1 MIHIITGDGKG
12 KTSSAVG
19 MTIRMSGYNKK
30 ILFAQFLKGSD
41 SGEINILSSLSN
53 ITVMR
58 LSKNYGFLNT
68 MSTDEKEQIKKEHN
82 QMLNHA
88 ISNSFD
94 MIVLDEAIPAMN
106 FNVLDK
112 ELLFNVLKKSCEIVL
127 TGRDADER
135 LIKYADYISEI
146 KKIQHPFDSG
156 IPARKGVEF

>member
-41 SGEINILSSLSN
+41 SGEINILSSFN
-53 ITVMR
+53 NVTVMR

-112 ELLFNVLKKSCEIVL
+112 ELLFNVLKKDCEIVL

-135 LIKYADYISEI
+135 LIKCADYISEI
-146 KKIQHPFDSG
+146 KKIRHPFDSG
-156 IPARKGVEF
+156 ISARKGVEF

>member
-41 SGEINILSSLSN
+41 RGEINILNSLSN
-53 ITVMR
+53 ITIKR

-68 MSTDEKEQIKKEHN
+68 MSTYEKEQIKKEHN

-112 ELLFNVLKKSCEIVL
+112 ELLFNVLKKDCEIVL
-127 TGRDADER
+127 TGRDPDKK
-135 LIKYADYISEI
+135 LIECADYISEI
-146 KKIQHPFDSG
+146 KKIRHPFDSG
-156 IPARKGVEF
+156 ISARKGVEF

>member
-19 MTIRMSGYNKK
+19 MTVRMSGYGKK
-30 ILFAQFLKGSD
+30 ILFAQFLKGAD
-41 SGEINILSSLSN
+41 SGEINILNSLSN

-68 MSTDEKEQIKKEHN
+68 MNTAEKEQIKKEHN
-82 QMLNHA
+82 QMLTYA
-88 ISNSFD
+88 INNSFD
-94 MIVLDEAIPAMN
+94 MIVLDEAIPATN

-112 ELLFNVLKKSCEIVL
+112 ELLFNVLKKNCEIVL
-127 TGRDADER
+127 TGCDADER
-135 LIKYADYISEI
+135 LIERADYISEI
-146 KKIQHPFDSG
+146 KKIRHPFDSD

>member
-112 ELLFNVLKKSCEIVL
+112 ELLFNVLKKDCEIVL

-135 LIKYADYISEI
+135 LIERADYISEI
-146 KKIQHPFDSG
+146 KKIRHPFDSG